1 MIQYRTI
8 GKWMSAV
15 LMAAFTLTSCSE
27 DTMDRINED
36 VNHPHDVP
44 AKFIVSDITLG
55 TAVSAVGGDFNLY
68 SSVYMEHETGTT
80 NQMWRAD
87 QRTGEPTASSTYN
100 NAWLNVYGNIKNAK
114 VAIDKCVNS
123 SEDQGN
129 VVTEAIAR
137 IMLAYNGALATD
149 MFGDTPYSETGIL
162 NEDGTPKYMQPK
174 IDTQESIY
182 QDVMQQL
189 DKAIELLDDGKGRD
203 TGFSGAIGSKDY
215 IYNGNAGKWLKAAY
229 ALKAR
234 YTMRLLNRSSD
245 KTTDLNNV
253 LTYVSKSFTSADD
266 ECKLAV
272 YDGDAQCNP
281 LFVYSYSRP
290 YSLSV
295 SASLVAKLK
304 ERNDPR
310 GLQAF
315 ISKAEDN
322 LVTDFDAIV
331 AAPNGTA
338 EESDAAYDYSF
349 VDFAPTTPTMLIS
362 YHELMF
368 IKAEAEA
375 RLNQTTEAA
384 ESLKTAIAAAF
395 ANLEATLSDSD
406 NNWFGFEAEFT
417 LTDEATLN
425 DYWTSIEGLYNAN
438 PVKEIMAQKYLA
450 FFGASGESV
459 EAYNDY
465 RRLKA
470 ENAGYAVTLANPK
483 NDSKFPLRL
492 GYGGSDVTANQEV
505 KAAFGNGSYV
515 YTENV
520 WWAGGTR

>member
-1 MIQYRTI
+1 MIQYKTI
-8 GKWMSAV
+8 GKWMMTACV
-15 LMAAFTLTSCSE
+15 AAFAASCSE
-27 DTMDRINED
+27 NTMDRINED
-36 VNHPHDVP
+36 INHPQDVP
-44 AKFIVSDITLG
+44 AKFTVSDITLN
-55 TAVSAVGGDFNLY
+55 TAVSATGGDLNLY
-68 SSVYMEHETGTT
+68 AAVYMEHETGTT

-87 QRTGEPTASSTYN
+87 QRAGEPTASSTYN
-100 NAWLNVYGNIKNAK
+100 NSWLNIYGNIKNAK
-114 VAIDKCVNS
+114 IAINKCQNS

-129 VVTEAIAR
+129 TTTEAIAR
-137 IMLAYNGALATD
+137 ILLAYNAALATD
-149 MFGDTPYSETGIL
+149 MFGDTPFSQTGIL
-162 NEDGTPKYMQPK
+162 NEDGTPMYMQPK

-182 QDVMQQL
+182 KEIMQEL
-189 DKAIELLDDGKGRD
+189 DKAIGLLDEGKSKD
-203 TGFSGAIGSKDY
+203 NGFSGAIGSRDY
-215 IYNGNAGKWLKAAY
+215 IYGGNAAKWLKAAY

-234 YTMRLLNRSSD
+234 YTMRLLNRSTD
-245 KTTDLNNV
+245 KTADLNNI
-253 LTYVSKSFTSADD
+253 LRYINKSFTSADD

-281 LFVYSYSRP
+281 FFVYNYSRK
-290 YSLSV
+290 YSLST
-295 SASLVAKLK
+295 SASLVAKFK

-310 GLQAF
+310 GLQSF
-315 ISKAEDN
+315 ISKSTGDPVDN
-322 LVTDFDAIV
+322 FDDIV

-349 VDFAPTTPTMLIS
+349 ADFALTAPTMLIS
-362 YHELMF
+362 YHELLF
-368 IKAEAEA
+368 IEAEAEA
-375 RLNQTTEAA
+375 RLNQKEKAA
-384 ESLKTAIAAAF
+384 ETLKKAVAAAF
-395 ANLEATLSDSD
+395 ANLENTLADAN
-406 NNWFGFEAEFT
+406 NNWFGYEVNFT
-417 LTDEATLN
+417 LTEQSTL
-425 DYWTSIEGLYNAN
+425 DSYWASIEPLYNAN

-470 ENAGYAVTLANPK
+470 ENAGYAITLANPK
-483 NDSKFPLRL
+483 NNSQFPLRL